1 MNAVVLVVVAL
12 VTGSVTVVTEAYPTA
27 EECFAV
33 AANVVAME
41 EVLTVECKW
50 VEIEGATWRVAFGEN
65 V

>member
-1 MNAVVLVVVAL
+1 MNAVVLIVVAL
-12 VTGSVTVVTEAYPTA
+12 VGGSITTVTDGYATA
-27 EECFAV
+27 EECFAA
-33 AANVVAME
+33 AANVVAMD